1 MDAFCLFICLS
12 AYSVV
17 DYLIKSSDINDIPE
31 SIRVVVTR
39 DKPMLKLI
47 SVSKQL
53 FNIWPRAFAPCLVT
67 LLYSNK
73 NISSMRLITTFAVLP
88 LSYFKLGFEV

>member
-53 FNIWPRAFAPCLVT
+53 FNILATSLRPMPCNVTIQQQKYLINAPHHNVRRVAAQ
-67 LLYSNK
+67 LLQ
-73 NISSMRLITTFAVLP
+73 IRL
-88 LSYFKLGFEV
+88 